1 MSYCPNCGRQLAD
14 GEVCTC
20 QAAAAEPKKKS
31 KKGLVI
37 AVLILILCVAA
48 GVAVFLLVTNSYKK
62 PINSLTSVINDRETN
77 IDKIAAAA
85 LPDFASSSYTKAMKI
100 LKTSEEVEE
109 AYGYGEEALEE
120 LYEQLD
126 DLCGEGWKVKF
137 DYSDKEKLEAEEL
150 EDISSGYSRLYDY
163 YFEDICDEIEGY
175 DKYDYEDMGDS
186 LGITAS
192 KAKDLAKIVSKLMEE
207 FEDIKATEGYVL
219 TGRLILSD
227 ASGKTVEKSDKISV
241 QIIKLNGDWTIDYM
255 SLFNDF
261 GYGISN
267 LIWEL
272 EDIID
277 EFY

>member
-85 LPDFASSSYTKAMKI
+85 LPDFVSSSYTKAMKI

-192 KAKDLAKIVSKLMEE
+192 KAKDLAKIVSGLMEE

-255 SLFNDF
+255 SLFDDF